1 MLVSSRDL
9 WKLYLYLL
17 GLSWVNDFQYI
28 IRQFHPLASNRNIQ
42 LILYVVSNETE
53 TCRLVPN
60 RTEKTLEIKCLV
72 EASITTSGR
81 SAARQLHE
89 CN

>member
-1 MLVSSRDL
+1 MLNWDIMLILISRDL
-9 WKLYLYLL
+9 RKLYLYLL

-53 TCRLVPN
+53 TCRMN
-60 RTEKTLEIKCLV
+60 EIPVRREQLNDTKM
-72 EASITTSGR
+72 EAGTRI
-81 SAARQLHE
+81 
-89 CN
+89 

>member
-1 MLVSSRDL
+1 MLILVSSRDL

-53 TCRLVPN
+53 TCRMN
-60 RTEKTLEIKCLV
+60 EIPVRREQLNDTKM
-72 EASITTSGR
+72 EAGTRI
-81 SAARQLHE
+81 
-89 CN
+89 